1 MKKFKNST
9 YEKTQNSNCD
19 KTQKLKFVT
28 KLKNL
33 NQDKTKKKTKL
44 KNSNFVKEKMN
55 KFSNNIIKFNYYP
68 HRLTP
73 PPSRPNPHL

>member
-33 NQDKTKKKTKL
+33 NQDKTKK
-44 KNSNFVKEKMN
+44 
-55 KFSNNIIKFNYYP
+55 
-68 HRLTP
+68 
-73 PPSRPNPHL
+73 RPNSKTQIL